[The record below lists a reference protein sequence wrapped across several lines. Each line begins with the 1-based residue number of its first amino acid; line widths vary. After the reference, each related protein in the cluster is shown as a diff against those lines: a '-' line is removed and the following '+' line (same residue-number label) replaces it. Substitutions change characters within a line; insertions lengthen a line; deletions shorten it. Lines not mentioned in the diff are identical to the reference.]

1 MIANSEPDPV
11 KPITIAQQQ
20 FGFALL
26 ATLQRENPDQNLLIS
41 PISVAM
47 ALTIAYS
54 GTAMVLRDRQS
65 GTLLFLGIVRDPR

>member
-1 MIANSEPDPV
+1 MIANSVPDSV

-47 ALTIAYS
+47 ALTMAYNRL
-54 GTAMVLRDRQS
+54 AMVLRDRQS
-65 GTLLFLGIVRDPR
+65 GTLCSFSG